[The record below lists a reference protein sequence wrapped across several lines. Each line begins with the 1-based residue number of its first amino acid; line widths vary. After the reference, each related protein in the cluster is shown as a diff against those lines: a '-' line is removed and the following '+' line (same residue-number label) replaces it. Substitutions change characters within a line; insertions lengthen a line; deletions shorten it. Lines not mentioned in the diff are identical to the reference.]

1 MDIPIKSQKIIKFF
15 FFTFL
20 FKNLLASIGERV
32 KATKEDTIIA
42 NDSVIAVSLNK
53 VPAIP
58 SIKISGKKTAIKIKV
73 VAMIANVICLEPLY
87 AATNGVSPFS
97 ILLYIASVII
107 TESSVIIPIAKI
119 KLSKTNILI
128 DKPNK

>member
-1 MDIPIKSQKIIKFF
+1 MP
-15 FFTFL
+15 
-20 FKNLLASIGERV
+20 E
-32 KATKEDTIIA
+32 
-42 NDSVIAVSLNK
+42 
-53 VPAIP
+53 IP
-58 SIKISGKKTAIKIKV
+58 SIKINGKKTAIKTKV

-128 DKPNK
+128 DNPNK